1 MFFARSNMFWVKFVV
16 IPASATIILAI
27 FLRQVLKKFDIIDG
41 VYNEM
46 NKKRQLNKQIKTGK
60 KELEKLK
67 PMEEKAEEKKD
78 KWLPASPERSC
89 TLSRSA

>member
-46 NKKRQLNKQIKTGK
+46 NKKRRQLNKQIKTDK
-60 KELEKLK
+60 KELEKLE

-78 KWLPASPERSC
+78 K
-89 TLSRSA
+89 